1 MPQRSSIPPKVIRTL
16 EELFEGMAD
25 GRIPS
30 DLQIA
35 GKNPAA
41 VALGR
46 KGGLKGGHARAAS
59 LTPQQRLKI
68 ARKAAAARWKSRAAS
83 KKG

>member
-35 GKNPAA
+35 GKKPCGGGAGTQGWA
-41 VALGR
+41 QGR
-46 KGGLKGGHARAAS
+46 
-59 LTPQQRLKI
+59 
-68 ARKAAAARWKSRAAS
+68 SRARGQPDTSTAIEDRAQS
-83 KKG
+83 RSGSVEIAGCI